1 MKRIVC
7 SFALAAVI
15 AAMIAPKTTADD
27 QGEMITRQ
35 EGYTVSLD
43 LKFSKK
49 RQNTLERLVSVLDYG
64 PNGYATGFIVG
75 NGLVMTSYH
84 VVSGE
89 ISSAKKL
96 ALGFGRDDQLA
107 VDVSIGNCQ
116 ARVLK
121 VDKDADLALLGAC
134 QSRKQQAKVPPFQP
148 SMNKDEKLFVIARPH
163 GEKMVRRG
171 SFYGPYTL
179 RGQQYWSARLE
190 GQDGYSGSPVYN
202 DKAEIIGVFC
212 GYDWT
217 QKLAVISPGERAQKL
232 LADYTATI
240 KQ

>member
-1 MKRIVC
+1 MKRKVC
-7 SFALAAVI
+7 SFALAVVVAS
-15 AAMIAPKTTADD
+15 MIAPKTTADD
-27 QGEMITRQ
+27 QGELITKQ

-49 RQNTLERLVSVLDYG
+49 RQNPLERIVSVLDYG

-84 VVSGE
+84 VVSGD
-89 ISSAKKL
+89 INSSKKV
-96 ALGFGRDDQLA
+96 ALGFGREDQLA
-107 VDVSIGNCQ
+107 VDVSVGNCQ
-116 ARVLK
+116 ARVLM
-121 VDKDADLALLGAC
+121 VDKDADLALLGVC
-134 QSRKQQAKVPPFQP
+134 QSRKQPKAPPFQP
-148 SMNKDEKLFVIARPH
+148 SLSKDEKLFVIARPH

-202 DKAEIIGVFC
+202 DKAEVIGVFC

-232 LADYTATI
+232 LDDYAAKI